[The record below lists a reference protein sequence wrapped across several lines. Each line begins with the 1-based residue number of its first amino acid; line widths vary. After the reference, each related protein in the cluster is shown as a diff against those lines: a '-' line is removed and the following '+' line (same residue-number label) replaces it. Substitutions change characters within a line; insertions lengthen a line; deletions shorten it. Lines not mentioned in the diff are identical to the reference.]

1 MGSVRSP
8 RALPD
13 LLMELARG
21 IEPPTCGL
29 QNRCSAVELRQRP
42 RASAMYGSILH
53 YGEHYLACV
62 IARLTQSAEAI
73 SLQRWSRGT
82 GLLRFARNNRVGGEC
97 GNQGAGCVI
106 VSWLLGC

>member
-8 RALPD
+8 RAPAD

-62 IARLTQSAEAI
+62 IARSTATKQSRCGAGAERRDCFA
-73 SLQRWSRGT
+73 SLAMT
-82 GLLRFARNNRVGGEC
+82 GLVG
-97 GNQGAGCVI
+97 NAAMKAPSV
-106 VSWLLGC
+106 L